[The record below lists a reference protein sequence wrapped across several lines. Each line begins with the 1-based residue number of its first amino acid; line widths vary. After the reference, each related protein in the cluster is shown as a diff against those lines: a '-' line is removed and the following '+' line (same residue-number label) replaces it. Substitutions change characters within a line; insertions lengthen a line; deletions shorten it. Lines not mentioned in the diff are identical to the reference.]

1 MGLYQR
7 VLALGEGLQECLA
20 AGHPEAALSLLAE
33 RGRLLAAAGDL
44 LARVLSAVT
53 PAGHGCATP
62 TPPANQFRDAVL
74 KWAAAAAEQNRR
86 LLDQAVEM
94 RATTIRALAG
104 LKSRRASVGAY
115 ADAAAGCDQAR
126 GGRLDRLH

>member
-7 VLALGEGLQECLA
+7 VMALGEGLQECFA

-33 RGRLLAAAGDL
+33 RDQLLAAAGDL
-44 LARVLSAVT
+44 LARVLPVVA
-53 PAGHGCATP
+53 PAGHGFATR
-62 TPPANQFRDAVL
+62 TPPANKSRDAVL
-74 KWAAAAAEQNRR
+74 KLAEAAAEQNRR
-86 LLDQAVEM
+86 ILCQAKEI
-94 RATTIRALAG
+94 RATTVRSLVG

-115 ADAAAGCDQAR
+115 ADAAAGCHQAR